1 MKKIEIWT
9 DGSCVNG
16 KGGWAAVL
24 TVKTTEGVKE
34 KEISGTAENTTNNQM
49 ELRACIEALKS
60 LKEQCKVTIHTDS
73 EYVRKGIT
81 EWMKKWI
88 KNGWK
93 TAAKKPVLNKELWH
107 ELDEIEACHEVEWKW
122 VRGHNGD
129 PMNERAD
136 ILSALQSGAKR

>member
-1 MKKIEIWT
+1 MKKVEVWT

-16 KGGWAAVL
+16 KGGWAAIL
-24 TVKTTEGVKE
+24 TVKVKEGVKE
-34 KEISGTAENTTNNQM
+34 KEISGTAPETTNNRM
-49 ELRACIEALKS
+49 ELQACIEALS
-60 LKEQCKVTIHTDS
+60 ALKEQCEVVIRTDS
-73 EYVRKGIT
+73 QYVKKGIT
-81 EWMKKWI
+81 EWMKKWQ

-93 TAAKKPVLNKELWH
+93 TAKNGPVLNMDLWMA
-107 ELDEIEACHEVEWKW
+107 LDEIAACHSIEWEW